1 MRVALVMGTRRGSR
15 VASAVIGVALCALGL
30 TGLLAPA
37 TTAGAH
43 LSIHS
48 PRRDA
53 VVSGYVRVC
62 GGPAPGG
69 CRIETFGDCQP
80 PMGCVTTHRVAAIN
94 AKGKQVAVQR
104 LRHARFHMRLAPG
117 RYTLELLGGGS
128 RVHNRVMQ
136 RKQVTAR
143 AHRTVVVR
151 FIFDV
156 P

>member
-1 MRVALVMGTRRGSR
+1 M
-15 VASAVIGVALCALGL
+15 
-30 TGLLAPA
+30 
-37 TTAGAH
+37 
-43 LSIHS
+43 
-48 PRRDA
+48 
-53 VVSGYVRVC
+53 SGYVRVC

-80 PMGCVTTHRVAAIN
+80 PMGCVTSHRVAAIN
-94 AKGKQVAVQR
+94 ATGKQVAVQR

-117 RYTLELLGGGS
+117 RYTIELLGGGS
-128 RVHNRVMQ
+128 RVHNRVMR

-143 AHRTVVVR
+143 AHRTVVVP